1 VKEIDIEHPEYRER
15 RRAYRM
21 YRHLYR
27 GGELMKSN
35 AADYLTR
42 RQKEPGEVYQERL
55 NQVYYENYVGSIID
69 WYVASVF
76 RREAVILADGKD
88 EAGRKFL
95 NEFVEDCDLK
105 GSTLAEFFRARLR
118 DSMVYGVSHMV
129 VDFPR
134 VKQEARTRAE
144 EERMGAGRAYLVECS
159 PEQVINWSLDE
170 RGNYEWVVVRTERT
184 RQASV
189 EDARMVEQTR
199 WYYYDRE
206 RFRVYGRERVEGGL
220 QGGLGSRLQPE
231 GLPHQGE
238 GLHHGGDIELLDEG
252 VHGWAALGRV
262 PLVSLSAADGLW
274 LMEKA
279 GLLQLEHF
287 NKSNAL
293 SWALTMGLFATP
305 VVYTEREWSQVVGE
319 SYYIQLGPNDKFGWT
334 EPEGKVYQI
343 AADNLGRLKEE
354 IYRVCYVLS
363 QAGGPVTSQLAQSG
377 LSKQRDFA
385 ITQEVLRAYG
395 DWVKDGMKKVLGALI
410 AVRGDGVGVD
420 VSGVD
425 EFDIGDFAG
434 EISDAERLLALG
446 IESETLRKQVHKK
459 LAFQYLSDLRQ
470 GMKERI
476 GGEIERGGER

>member
-1 VKEIDIEHPEYRER
+1 MKEIDIEHPEYRER

-27 GGELMKSN
+27 GGELMKNN

-76 RREAVILADGKD
+76 RREPAILAEGKD
-88 EAGRKFL
+88 AAGRKFL

-105 GSTLAEFFRARLR
+105 GTPLAEFFRARLR

-129 VDFPR
+129 LDFPR
-134 VKQEARTRAE
+134 VKREARTRAE

-159 PEQVINWSLDE
+159 PEQLINWSLDE

-189 EDARMVEQTR
+189 DDARMVEQTR

-206 RFRVYGRERVEGGL
+206 KFRVYGRERAEGL
-220 QGGLGSRLQPE
+220 QGSDQGAARVPGGP
-231 GLPHQGE
+231 PHV
-238 GLHHGGDIELLDEG
+238 GGDGEIVLLDEG
-252 VHGWAALGRV
+252 VHGLAGLGRV
-262 PLVSLSAADGLW
+262 PLVSLRATEGLW
-274 LMEKA
+274 LMERA

-343 AADNLGRLKEE
+343 AANNLGRLKEE

-395 DWVKDGMKKVLGALI
+395 DWVKEGMKKVLGALI
-410 AVRGDGVGVD
+410 AVRGDDVCVD

-446 IESETLRKQVHKK
+446 IESETLRRQVHKK

-470 GMKERI
+470 GVKEKI
-476 GGEIERGGER
+476 GFEIEGGGER

>member
-27 GGELMKSN
+27 GGELMKSH

-76 RREAVILADGKD
+76 RREPVILAEGKD
-88 EAGRKFL
+88 AAGRKFL
-95 NEFVEDCDLK
+95 NEFVENCDLK
-105 GSTLAEFFRARLR
+105 GTTLAEFFRARLR
-118 DSMVYGVSHMV
+118 DSMVYGVAHMV

-134 VKQEARTRAE
+134 VKQKARTRAE
-144 EERMGAGRAYLVECS
+144 EERMGAGRAYLVECW

-189 EDARMVEQTR
+189 EDARRVEQTR

-206 RFRVYGRERVEGGL
+206 RFRVYGRERVD
-220 QGGLGSRLQPE
+220 GSDAE
-231 GLPHQGE
+231 
-238 GLHHGGDIELLDEG
+238 IELVDEG

-262 PLVSLSAADGLW
+262 PLVSLNAADGLW

-319 SYYIQLGPNDKFGWT
+319 SYYIQLGPNDRFGWT

-354 IYRVCYVLS
+354 IYRVCYLLS

-410 AVRGDGVGVD
+410 SVRGDEVGVD

-470 GMKERI
+470 GVKERI
-476 GGEIERGGER
+476 GGEIERGGGR